1 MNTIW
6 FLHDLTRL
14 HKERQLIETIQFQSE
29 WLQGVEWTLEGAEL
43 VLLATIETNN
53 QTYPVKMV
61 YPTHFPAVPP
71 TVYPQDT
78 SQHWSVHQYSN
89 GALCLEW
96 RPDTWHSDLSGADL
110 LTSAYSLLQQEA
122 ISEGIEHT
130 EVPSQ
135 HTLSLGQELR
145 FNFLRLLADARLP
158 QWINSALGERFQKFH
173 FSINCP
179 ANSLIIFIKNIIT
192 ENENILW
199 EENYLPCHI
208 TTLIYPG
215 LVFNKRL
222 PKNQING
229 LKTSNDLRKI
239 VDKYDDWLA
248 ECINLDKQWTGILF
262 LDEDNDIHFFLLRT
276 NEPDKIWKSE
286 IILCGMHGEN
296 VRLPANF
303 FNIQDLKVGIIGLGS
318 VGSKVAVS
326 LARSGIKNFY
336 LVDHDIL
343 LPENLCRNQLEWWDV
358 GEHKVHTVK
367 KIIQRILPSTNIEI
381 SIFNIGG
388 QESNSALE
396 NILRKLSQSD
406 LIIDTTANP
415 EAFNLLSYSAKQ
427 HGIPM
432 VWGEVLA
439 GGIGALA
446 ARYRPSYEPSPQ
458 SMRSAFYEY
467 LSLNKATFSS
477 LDSRPYSGDSDSTDT
492 LTATDADVSILAG
505 YLTQIALDILLDKNS
520 QRFPYSMYILG
531 FQKSWVFSEPFNV
544 IPIDL
549 SELEFEVQHKE
560 ISPDIEKDALSFLED
575 IIVRRKGTQPAA

>member
-14 HKERQLIETIQFQSE
+14 YKERQLIETIQFQSE

-110 LTSAYSLLQQEA
+110 LTSAYSLLQQEEIA
-122 ISEGIEHT
+122 EGIEHT

-145 FNFLRLLADARLP
+145 FSFLRLLADARLP
-158 QWINSALGERFQKFH
+158 QLITSAFGERFQKFH

-179 ANSLIIFIKNIIT
+179 ADSFIIFIKNITT
-192 ENENILW
+192 ENKTVLW
-199 EENYLPCHI
+199 EEDYLPCHI
-208 TTLIYPG
+208 TKIIYPG

-222 PKNQING
+222 PKNQINS
-229 LKTSNDLRKI
+229 LKTSNDLRKT
-239 VDKYDDWLA
+239 VDKYDDFLE
-248 ECINLDKQWTGILF
+248 ECINLDKEWTGILF
-262 LDEDNDIHFFLLRT
+262 VDEDNDIHFFLLRT
-276 NEPDKIWKSE
+276 NEPDKIWKSG
-286 IILCGMHGEN
+286 IILCDIHNEN
-296 VRLPANF
+296 VRLPINF
-303 FNIQDLKVGIIGLGS
+303 SNIKNLKVGIIGLGS

-326 LARSGIKNFY
+326 LARSGVKNFY

-343 LPENLCRNQLEWWDV
+343 LPENLCRNQLEWGDV

-367 KIIQRILPSTNIEI
+367 KSIHRILPATNIET

-396 NILRKLSQSD
+396 NILRKLGQSD
-406 LIIDTTANP
+406 LIVDTTANP

-446 ARYRPSYEPSPQ
+446 ARCRPNYEPSPQ

-467 LSLNKATFSS
+467 LSLNQTTFSS
-477 LDSRPYSGDSDSTDT
+477 LDSRSYSVNSHSADT

-505 YLTQIALDILLDKNS
+505 YLTQMALDTLLDKNS

-531 FQKSWVFSEPFNV
+531 FQRSWVFSEPFNV

-549 SELEFEVQHKE
+549 SELELEVQNKE
-560 ISPDIEKDALSFLED
+560 ASPELEKDALSFLED
-575 IIVRRKGTQPAA
+575 IFSKRSMPVPS